1 LRGRGSWIEGRLK
14 WWKFFVGLT
23 RNSMILEDF
32 GARLSIRI
40 VEEASTGAFDLRL
53 GAF

>member
-1 LRGRGSWIEGRLK
+1 
-14 WWKFFVGLT
+14 
-23 RNSMILEDF
+23 LEDF

-53 GAF
+53 GAFWTFMRIPKLWKALKKL